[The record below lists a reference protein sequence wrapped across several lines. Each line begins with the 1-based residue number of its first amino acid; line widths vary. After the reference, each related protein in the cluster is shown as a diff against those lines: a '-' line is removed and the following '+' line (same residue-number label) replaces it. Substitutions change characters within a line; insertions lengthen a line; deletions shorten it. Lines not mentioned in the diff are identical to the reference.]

1 MLTLSMIFVAFALL
15 SGLYT
20 VISYFSDRGKRR
32 MAKRVK
38 RIVESG
44 RHDSKATSRGQLR
57 QAQSPMD
64 QFMQRIVPR
73 PEALRARLASAGMSA
88 SIGQYVITCAGIA
101 LVAIVLAVLKGLS
114 PVLAL
119 FVGLA
124 IGVAL
129 PYLWVGHRIG
139 ARRGKFVKLFP
150 DAVALMARGLKAG
163 LPFTD
168 TLLVV
173 AREIADPVGEEC
185 RRMSDQIKLGQPLEE
200 AMWAVS
206 RRIQLPEFNFLIT
219 TLSVQR
225 ETGGNL
231 AATLENLEEML
242 RKRQQMR
249 MKVKA
254 MSSEA
259 KASAGIIGAM
269 PFVMASILYVVS
281 PEYIMRLFTT
291 NSGHFMLGM
300 GLCSLIAG
308 VYMMTRMVR
317 FDI

>member
-1 MLTLSMIFVAFALL
+1 MLTLSTIFIAFALL

-20 VISYFSDRGKRR
+20 VIAYFGDRGKRR

-38 RIVESG
+38 RVVESG
-44 RHDSKATSRGQLR
+44 RHVAKAPSGRQLR
-57 QAQSPMD
+57 QAQRPMD
-64 QFMQRIVPR
+64 AFVQRILRR
-73 PEALRARLASAGMSA
+73 PDALRARLAGAGMSM
-88 SIGQYVITCAGIA
+88 SIGQYGITCAVISLA
-101 LVAIVLAVLKGLS
+101 AIVLAMLKGLA

-119 FVGLA
+119 VVGLGV
-124 IGVAL
+124 GVAL
-129 PYLWVGHRIG
+129 PYLWVGNRIA
-139 ARRGKFVKLFP
+139 ARRAKFFKLFP

-173 AREIADPVGEEC
+173 AREIPDPVGEEC
-185 RRMSDQIKLGQPLEE
+185 RRMSDQIKLGQPLED

-259 KASAGIIGAM
+259 KASAGIIGSM
-269 PFVMASILYVVS
+269 PFVMATILYVVS

-291 NSGHFMLGM
+291 NSGHLMLGM

-317 FDI
+317 FDV